1 MVADDEEA
9 DVVVIGSGMG
19 GLAAARALAQFGG
32 KRVLVLEQHYTLGG
46 MTHEFSRAGRYRFG
60 TGLHYMSANAGPFLG
75 FMTDGRAQLSP
86 LPDDYD
92 ALHFPEFDFAIPA
105 TKERFRARLKEH
117 FPAEAAAI
125 DGFFRTTRRAMAGLT
140 ARNVFASFPSGV
152 RRAGAPVVE
161 LLFPSAY
168 RSLRDQVARSFRDP
182 RLRAVL
188 TARWGLYGTPPT
200 SSAFGYHAAVPLT
213 YFMEGTAHPVGGPQ
227 ELNRVVLEILR
238 RHGVVLRPRQR
249 VHEVAVEAGR
259 VVGVDVEDTAS
270 GRRYRVRTD
279 TVVSAAGVRNTYAL
293 IGRSGELAELPE
305 ERSAVMLF
313 LGLDRSPAEFGL
325 RGENH
330 WFMPDLDEHDS
341 APRPPGEGTLY
352 VSFASLNNPA
362 ARFHTVELLE
372 LVDPKVVDQWRG
384 TPENERPDGY
394 RTFKDDLTRRMIA
407 RLDAR
412 WPGFQER
419 VVFAELA
426 TPLSFETYQH
436 SVRGSFYG
444 LAATPRRLRSA
455 RAGCRTPVK
464 GLFVAGQ
471 DAWGSGVVGALAG
484 GLMAANAVLKP
495 RQLGTMW
502 QTIRAGGAP
511 RDPAT
516 PWEGYL
522 RVAGVEALTP
532 TVRRI
537 RLAPMDGDVMPF
549 SFAAG
554 QYLKVEL
561 PVAVEPIE
569 RSYSLCSGPGES
581 GFVEI
586 AVKHEPDGLGSGFL
600 HEDLEAGLALR
611 VSGPHGEFTWQPDPK
626 PEPKPK
632 QNPETGPKPNPETGP
647 NPGPGTEPEPG
658 GEAAETLLL
667 IGGGVGI
674 TPLMSVLHAAAD
686 AGHTGPIVL
695 LASHRSAREVL
706 FEEELRALRTQLPG
720 LEVSVFV
727 TDRQRRIGYDELL
740 PHAGPATRVH
750 LCGPAPM
757 MQDLIGRL
765 AELGVPREAIRTEA
779 FVSGRSRETRREKAH
794 AIAVAA
800 AAAGV
805 TAFTIETESGDDPAF
820 PCGPGQSVLDAA
832 NAAGVALPQSCGE
845 GACGTCRVRVVSG
858 AHETDDRGMF
868 SADELAAGWRLACQT
883 LPAEDLVIGR

>member
-1 MVADDEEA
+1 MVSDEEA

-19 GLAAARALAQFGG
+19 GLAAARTIAQFGG

-60 TGLHYMSANAGPFLG
+60 TGLHYMSASAGPFLG

-86 LPDDYD
+86 LPDEYD
-92 ALHFPEFDFAIPA
+92 GLHFPGFDFAVPA
-105 TKERFRARLKEH
+105 TKERFRARLKEQ
-117 FPAEAAAI
+117 FPAEADAI
-125 DGFFRTTRRAMAGLT
+125 DGFFRTTRWAMAGLT
-140 ARNVFASFPSGV
+140 ARNVFASFP
-152 RRAGAPVVE
+152 AGLRKASARLIE
-161 LLFPSAY
+161 RLFPSTY
-168 RSLRDQVARSFRDP
+168 RSVRDQVARSFRDP
-182 RLRAVL
+182 RLQAVL
-188 TARWGLYGTPPT
+188 AARWGLYGTPPA

-213 YFMEGTAHPVGGPQ
+213 FFMEGTAHPVGGPQ
-227 ELNRVVLEILR
+227 ELNRVVLEILQR
-238 RHGVVLRPRQR
+238 YGVVLRTRQT
-249 VHEVAVEAGR
+249 VHEVVVEDGR
-259 VVGVDVEDTAS
+259 VAGVDVEDTAT
-270 GRRYRVRTD
+270 GRRYRVRTN

-293 IGRSGELAELPE
+293 IGESHQLADLPE

-330 WFMPDLDEHDS
+330 WFMPDLDDHDS
-341 APRPPGEGTLY
+341 IHRPPGEGTLY

-384 TPENERPDGY
+384 TPETERPDSY
-394 RTFKDDLTRRMIA
+394 RTFKDELTRRLLD
-407 RLDAR
+407 RLEER
-412 WPGFQER
+412 WPGFRET
-419 VVFAELA
+419 VAFAELA

-436 SVRGSFYG
+436 SVLGSFYG
-444 LAATPRRLRSA
+444 LAATPQRLRSA

-502 QTIRAGGAP
+502 QAIRSGGVA

-522 RVAGVEALTP
+522 RVAGIEPLTP
-532 TVRRI
+532 TVRRM
-537 RLAPMDGDVMPF
+537 RFEPLAGDAMPF

-554 QYLKVEL
+554 QYVKVDL

-569 RSYSLCSGPGES
+569 RSYSICSSPGES

-600 HEDLEAGLALR
+600 HEELEVGLALR
-611 VSGPHGEFTWQPDPK
+611 VSGPHGEFTW
-626 PEPKPK
+626 
-632 QNPETGPKPNPETGP
+632 
-647 NPGPGTEPEPG
+647 EPG
-658 GEAAETLLL
+658 AEESTLLL
-667 IGGGVGI
+667 IAGGVGI
-674 TPLMSVLHAAAD
+674 TPLMSVLFAAAD
-686 AGHTGPIVL
+686 AGHAGRIVL
-695 LASHRSAREVL
+695 LASYRTEDEVV
-706 FEEELRALRTQLPG
+706 FGPEIAALRSRLPG

-727 TDRQRRIGYDELL
+727 TDRTGRIGLDQLL
-740 PHAGPATRVH
+740 PYAGPTTRVH

-757 MQDLIGRL
+757 MQDLIGSL
-765 AELGVPREAIRTEA
+765 TELGVPRAAIRTEA
-779 FVSGRSRETRREKAH
+779 FVSGRSKETRREKAH

-805 TAFTIETESGDDPAF
+805 TEFMIGTVGGAPAF
-820 PCGPGQSVLDAA
+820 PCHPGQSVLDAA
-832 NAAGVALPQSCGE
+832 NAVGVALPQSCGE
-845 GACGTCRVRVVSG
+845 GACGTCRVRVLSG
-858 AHETDDRGMF
+858 TYETDDRGMF
-868 SADELAAGWRLACQT
+868 SAGELAAGWRLACQT
-883 LPAEDLVIGR
+883 LPTGDLVIGR

>member
-1 MVADDEEA
+1 MVSDEEA

-19 GLAAARALAQFGG
+19 GLAAARTIAQFGG

-60 TGLHYMSANAGPFLG
+60 TGLHYMSASAGPFLG

-86 LPDDYD
+86 LPDEYD
-92 ALHFPEFDFAIPA
+92 ALHFPGFDFTVPA
-105 TKERFRARLKEH
+105 TKERFRERLKER
-117 FPAEAAAI
+117 FPAESGAI
-125 DGFFRTTRRAMAGLT
+125 DRFFRTTRWAMAGLT
-140 ARNVFASFPSGV
+140 AHNVLASFPAGV
-152 RRAGAPVVE
+152 RKAGAPVVE
-161 LLFPSAY
+161 RLFPSAF

-188 TARWGLYGTPPT
+188 AARWGLYGTPPA

-213 YFMEGTAHPVGGPQ
+213 FFMEGTAHPVGGPH
-227 ELNRVVLEILR
+227 ELNRVVLEILQR
-238 RHGVVLRPRQR
+238 YGVVLRSRQA
-249 VHEVAVEAGR
+249 VHEVVVEDGKVAG
-259 VVGVDVEDTAS
+259 VEVEDTAT

-293 IGRSGELAELPE
+293 IGKSHELAELPE

-330 WFMPDLDEHDS
+330 WFMPDLDEYDGVH
-341 APRPPGEGTLY
+341 RPPGEGTLY

-384 TPENERPDGY
+384 TPENERPDSY
-394 RTFKDDLTRRMIA
+394 RKFKDELTARLIA
-407 RLDAR
+407 RLEER
-412 WPGFQER
+412 WPGFRER
-419 VVFAELA
+419 IAFAELA

-444 LAATPRRLRSA
+444 LAATPQRLRSA

-502 QTIRAGGAP
+502 QAIRAGGVT

-522 RVAGVEALTP
+522 RVAGIEVLTP

-537 RLAPMDGDVMPF
+537 RFAPLAGDTMPF
-549 SFAAG
+549 AFAAG
-554 QYLKVEL
+554 QYVKVDL

-569 RSYSLCSGPGES
+569 RSYSICSSPGES

-600 HEDLEAGLALR
+600 HEELEVGSALR
-611 VSGPHGEFTWQPDPK
+611 VSGPHGEFTW
-626 PEPKPK
+626 
-632 QNPETGPKPNPETGP
+632 
-647 NPGPGTEPEPG
+647 EPG
-658 GEAAETLLL
+658 SEADPLLL
-667 IGGGVGI
+667 IAGGVGI
-674 TPLMSVLHAAAD
+674 TPLMSVLLAAAD
-686 AGHTGPIVL
+686 AGHTGRIVL
-695 LASHRSAREVL
+695 LASFRTEDEVV
-706 FEEELRALRTQLPG
+706 FGPEIEALRSRLPG

-727 TDRQRRIGYDELL
+727 TGRQQRIGLDELL
-740 PHAGPATRVH
+740 PYAGPTTRAH

-765 AELGVPREAIRTEA
+765 RELGVPREAIRTEA
-779 FVSGRSRETRREKAH
+779 FVSGRSKETRREKAH

-805 TAFTIETESGDDPAF
+805 TEFMIGTVGGAPAF
-820 PCGPGQSVLDAA
+820 PCSPGQSVLDAA
-832 NAAGVALPQSCGE
+832 NAVGVALPQSCGE
-845 GACGTCRVRVVSG
+845 GACGTCRVRVLSG
-858 AHETDDRGMF
+858 TYETDDRGMF

-883 LPAEDLVIGR
+883 LPTEDLVIDQ

>member
-1 MVADDEEA
+1 MVSDEEA

-19 GLAAARALAQFGG
+19 GLAAARTVAQFGG

-60 TGLHYMSANAGPFLG
+60 TGLHYMSASAGPFLG

-92 ALHFPEFDFAIPA
+92 ALHFPGFDFAVPA
-105 TKERFRARLKEH
+105 TRERFRERLKERF
-117 FPAEAAAI
+117 PAESDAI
-125 DGFFRTTRRAMAGLT
+125 DRFFRTTSWAMAGLT
-140 ARNVFASFPSGV
+140 ARNVSASLPAGI
-152 RRAGAPVVE
+152 RRAGAPLVE
-161 LLFPSAY
+161 RLFPSEF
-168 RSLRDQVARSFRDP
+168 RSLRDQVSRSFRDP

-188 TARWGLYGTPPT
+188 AARWGLYGTPPA

-213 YFMEGTAHPVGGPQ
+213 FFMEGTAHPVGGPQ
-227 ELNRVVLEILR
+227 ELNRVVLEILER
-238 RHGVVLRPRQR
+238 YGVELRSRQR
-249 VHEVAVEAGR
+249 VHEVVVEGGKVA
-259 VVGVDVEDTAS
+259 GVDVEDTAT

-293 IGRSGELAELPE
+293 IGKSDELADLPE

-330 WFMPDLDEHDS
+330 WFMPDLDDQES
-341 APRPPGEGTLY
+341 AQRPVGEGTLY

-384 TPENERPDGY
+384 THERPDSY
-394 RTFKDDLTRRMIA
+394 RKFKDELTGRMLA
-407 RLDAR
+407 RLEER
-412 WPGFQER
+412 WPGFRET
-419 VVFAELA
+419 VAFAELA

-444 LAATPRRLRSA
+444 LAATPQRLRSA

-502 QTIRAGGAP
+502 RAIGSGGVA
-511 RDPAT
+511 RQPAT

-522 RVAGVEALTP
+522 RVAGIEVLTP

-537 RLAPMDGDVMPF
+537 RLAPLDGSALPF
-549 SFAAG
+549 SFTAG
-554 QYLKVEL
+554 QYVKVEL

-569 RSYSLCSGPGES
+569 RSYSICSSPGES

-600 HEDLEAGLALR
+600 HEELEAGLALR
-611 VSGPHGEFTWQPDPK
+611 VSGPHGEFTW
-626 PEPKPK
+626 
-632 QNPETGPKPNPETGP
+632 
-647 NPGPGTEPEPG
+647 EPG
-658 GEAAETLLL
+658 AEEGTLLL
-667 IGGGVGI
+667 ISGGVGI
-674 TPLMSVLHAAAD
+674 TPLMSVLLAAAD
-686 AGHTGPIVL
+686 AGHTGRIVL
-695 LASHRSAREVL
+695 LASYRTEAEVV
-706 FEEELRALRTQLPG
+706 FGPEIEALRARLPG
-720 LEVSVFV
+720 LEVSVFA
-727 TDRQRRIGYDELL
+727 TDRTGRIGLDELL
-740 PHAGPATRVH
+740 PHAGPTTRVH

-765 AELGVPREAIRTEA
+765 AELGVPREAVHTEA
-779 FVSGRSRETRREKAH
+779 FVSGRSKESRREKAH

-805 TAFTIETESGDDPAF
+805 TEFMIGTVGGTPAF
-820 PCGPGQSVLDAA
+820 PCRPGQSVLDAA
-832 NAAGVALPQSCGE
+832 NAVGVALPQSCGE
-845 GACGTCRVRVVSG
+845 GACGTCRVRVLSG
-858 AHETDDRGMF
+858 AYETDDRGMF

-883 LPAEDLVIGR
+883 LPTEDLVIGQ

>member
-1 MVADDEEA
+1 MVSDEEA

-19 GLAAARALAQFGG
+19 GLAAARTIAQFGG

-86 LPDDYD
+86 LPDEYD
-92 ALHFPEFDFAIPA
+92 ALHFPGFDFAVPA
-105 TKERFRARLKEH
+105 TKEGFRTRLKER
-117 FPAEAAAI
+117 FPAEADAI
-125 DGFFRTTRRAMAGLT
+125 DGFFRITRWAMAGLA
-140 ARNVFASFPSGV
+140 ARNFFASFPAGL
-152 RRAGAPVVE
+152 RKAGAPVVE
-161 LLFPSAY
+161 RLFPSTF

-188 TARWGLYGTPPT
+188 AARWGLYGTPPA

-213 YFMEGTAHPVGGPQ
+213 FFMEGTAHPVGGPQ
-227 ELNRVVLEILR
+227 ELNRVVLEILQR
-238 RHGVVLRPRQR
+238 YDVVLRSRQR
-249 VHEVAVEAGR
+249 VHEVVVESGKVA
-259 VVGVDVEDTAS
+259 GVDVEDTAT

-293 IGRSGELAELPE
+293 IGKSHELAELPE

-313 LGLDRSPAEFGL
+313 LGLNRSPAEFGL

-330 WFMPDLDEHDS
+330 WFMPGLDEHDS
-341 APRPPGEGTLY
+341 IHRPPGEGTLY

-372 LVDPKVVDQWRG
+372 LVDPKVVDEWRG
-384 TPENERPDGY
+384 TPENERPDSY
-394 RTFKDDLTRRMIA
+394 RKFKDELTGRLIA
-407 RLDAR
+407 RLEER
-412 WPGFQER
+412 WPGFRETIA
-419 VVFAELA
+419 FAELA

-444 LAATPRRLRSA
+444 LAATPQRLRSA

-502 QTIRAGGAP
+502 RSIRSGGTT
-511 RDPAT
+511 RGSAT

-522 RVAGVEALTP
+522 RVAGIEVLTP

-537 RLAPMDGDVMPF
+537 RFEPLDGHTMPF

-554 QYLKVEL
+554 QYVKVDL
-561 PVAVEPIE
+561 PVAIDPIE
-569 RSYSLCSGPGES
+569 RSYSICSSPGES
-581 GFVEI
+581 GFIEI

-600 HEDLEAGLALR
+600 HEELELGLALR
-611 VSGPHGEFTWQPDPK
+611 VSGPHGEFTW
-626 PEPKPK
+626 
-632 QNPETGPKPNPETGP
+632 
-647 NPGPGTEPEPG
+647 EPG
-658 GEAAETLLL
+658 SEEGTADTLLL
-667 IGGGVGI
+667 IAGGVGI
-674 TPLMSVLHAAAD
+674 TPLMSVLLAAAD
-686 AGHTGPIVL
+686 AGHTGRIVL
-695 LASHRSAREVL
+695 LASYRTEGEVV
-706 FEEELRALRTQLPG
+706 FGPEIEALRSRLPG
-720 LEVSVFV
+720 LEVSVFA
-727 TDRQRRIGYDELL
+727 TDRTGRIGLDELL
-740 PHAGPATRVH
+740 PHAGPTTRVH

-757 MQDLIGRL
+757 MQALIGRL
-765 AELGVPREAIRTEA
+765 TELGVPREAIRTEA
-779 FVSGRSRETRREKAH
+779 FVSGRSKETRREKAH

-805 TAFTIETESGDDPAF
+805 TEFMIGTVGGAPAF
-820 PCGPGQSVLDAA
+820 PCSPGQSVLDAA
-832 NAAGVALPQSCGE
+832 NAVGVALPQSCGE
-845 GACGTCRVRVVSG
+845 GACGTCRVRVLSG
-858 AHETDDRGMF
+858 AYETDDRGMF

-883 LPAEDLVIGR
+883 LPTEDLVIGH

>member
-1 MVADDEEA
+1 MQMVSDEKA

-19 GLAAARALAQFGG
+19 GLAAARAVAQFGG
-32 KRVLVLEQHYTLGG
+32 KKVLVLEQHYTLGG

-60 TGLHYMSANAGPFLG
+60 TGLHYMSASAGPFLG

-86 LPDDYD
+86 LPDEYD
-92 ALHFPEFDFAIPA
+92 ALHFPEFDFAVPA
-105 TKERFRARLKEH
+105 TKERFRARLKER
-117 FPAEAAAI
+117 FPAEADAI
-125 DGFFRTTRRAMAGLT
+125 DGFFRTTRWAMAGLT
-140 ARNVFASFPSGV
+140 ARNVLASFPAGLRKAGV
-152 RRAGAPVVE
+152 PAVE
-161 LLFPSAY
+161 RLFPSAY

-182 RLRAVL
+182 QLQAVL
-188 TARWGLYGTPPT
+188 AARWGLYGTPPA

-213 YFMEGTAHPVGGPQ
+213 FFMEGTAHPVGGPQ
-227 ELNRVVLEILR
+227 ELNRVVLEILQR
-238 RHGVVLRPRQR
+238 YGVVLRSRQR
-249 VHEVAVEAGR
+249 VHEVVVEGGKVA
-259 VVGVDVEDTAS
+259 GVDVEDTAT

-293 IGRSGELAELPE
+293 IGKSHELADLPE

-313 LGLDRSPAEFGL
+313 LGLNRSPAEFGL

-330 WFMPDLDEHDS
+330 WFMPDLDDHDGVH
-341 APRPPGEGTLY
+341 RPPGEGTLY

-372 LVDPKVVDQWRG
+372 LVDPKAVDQWRG
-384 TPENERPDGY
+384 TPENERPDSY
-394 RTFKDDLTRRMIA
+394 RKFKDELTGRLIA
-407 RLDAR
+407 RLEER
-412 WPGFQER
+412 WPGFQET
-419 VVFAELA
+419 VAFAELA

-444 LAATPRRLRSA
+444 LAATPQRLRSA

-502 QTIRAGGAP
+502 QAIRSGGVVA

-522 RVAGVEALTP
+522 RVAGIEVLTS

-537 RLAPMDGDVMPF
+537 RFEPLDGGTMPF
-549 SFAAG
+549 SFTAG
-554 QYLKVEL
+554 QYVKVDL
-561 PVAVEPIE
+561 PVAVESIE
-569 RSYSLCSGPGES
+569 RSYSICSSPGES

-600 HEDLEAGLALR
+600 HEELEAGLALR
-611 VSGPHGEFTWQPDPK
+611 VSGPHGEFTW
-626 PEPKPK
+626 E
-632 QNPETGPKPNPETGP
+632 
-647 NPGPGTEPEPG
+647 PGTE
-658 GEAAETLLL
+658 ADTLLL
-667 IGGGVGI
+667 IAGGVGI
-674 TPLMSVLHAAAD
+674 TPLMSVLRAAAD
-686 AGHTGPIVL
+686 AGHAGRIVL
-695 LASHRSAREVL
+695 LASYRTEGEVL
-706 FEEELRALRTQLPG
+706 FEPEIEELRFRLPG
-720 LEVSVFV
+720 LEVSVFA
-727 TDRQRRIGYDELL
+727 TDRARRIGLDELL
-740 PHAGPATRVH
+740 PHAGPTTRVH

-779 FVSGRSRETRREKAH
+779 FVSGRSKETRRERAH

-800 AAAGV
+800 VAAGV
-805 TAFTIETESGDDPAF
+805 TEFMIGTVGGAPAF
-820 PCGPGQSVLDAA
+820 PCSPGQSVLDAA
-832 NAAGVALPQSCGE
+832 NAVGVPLPQSCGE
-845 GACGTCRVRVVSG
+845 GACGTCRVRVLSG
-858 AHETDDRGMF
+858 AYETDDRGMF

-883 LPAEDLVIGR
+883 LPTGDLVIGR

>member
-1 MVADDEEA
+1 MVSDEEA

-19 GLAAARALAQFGG
+19 GLAAARTIAQFGG

-86 LPDDYD
+86 LPDEYD
-92 ALHFPEFDFAIPA
+92 ALHFPGFDFTVPA
-105 TKERFRARLKEH
+105 TKERFRERLKER
-117 FPAEAAAI
+117 FPAEADAI
-125 DGFFRTTRRAMAGLT
+125 DGFFRTTRWAMAGLT
-140 ARNVFASFPSGV
+140 ARNVIASFP
-152 RRAGAPVVE
+152 AGLRKAAAPVVE
-161 LLFPSAY
+161 RLFPSAF
-168 RSLRDQVARSFRDP
+168 RSLREQVSRCFRDP

-188 TARWGLYGTPPT
+188 AARWGLYGTPPA

-213 YFMEGTAHPVGGPQ
+213 FFMEGTAHPVGGPQ
-227 ELNRVVLEILR
+227 ELNRVVLEILQR
-238 RHGVVLRPRQR
+238 YGVVLRARQR
-249 VHEVAVEAGR
+249 VHEVVVEGGR
-259 VVGVDVEDTAS
+259 VAGVDVEDSVT

-293 IGRSGELAELPE
+293 IRRSHELADLPA

-341 APRPPGEGTLY
+341 VHRPLGEGTLY

-384 TPENERPDGY
+384 TPGNERPDSY
-394 RTFKDDLTRRMIA
+394 RKFKDELTDRLIA
-407 RLDAR
+407 RLEER
-412 WPGFQER
+412 WPGFRETIA
-419 VVFAELA
+419 FAELA

-444 LAATPRRLRSA
+444 LAATPQRLRSA

-502 QTIRAGGAP
+502 QAVRSGGTT

-522 RVAGVEALTP
+522 RVAGIEVLTP

-537 RLAPMDGDVMPF
+537 RFEPLDGDTMPF
-549 SFAAG
+549 SFVAG
-554 QYLKVEL
+554 QYVKVDL
-561 PVAVEPIE
+561 PVSVEPIE
-569 RSYSLCSGPGES
+569 RSYSICSSPGES

-600 HEDLEAGLALR
+600 HEELEVGPALR
-611 VSGPHGEFTWQPDPK
+611 VSGPHGGFTW
-626 PEPKPK
+626 E
-632 QNPETGPKPNPETGP
+632 
-647 NPGPGTEPEPG
+647 PGTEEG
-658 GEAAETLLL
+658 TADTLLL
-667 IGGGVGI
+667 IAGGVGI
-674 TPLMSVLHAAAD
+674 TPLMSVLLAAAD
-686 AGHTGPIVL
+686 AGHTGRIVL
-695 LASHRSAREVL
+695 LASFRTEDEVV
-706 FEEELRALRTQLPG
+706 FGPEITALRARLPG
-720 LEVSVFV
+720 LEVSIFV
-727 TDRQRRIGYDELL
+727 TEREGRIGPDELR
-740 PHAGPATRVH
+740 PHAGPTTRVH

-765 AELGVPREAIRTEA
+765 TELGVPREAIRTEA
-779 FVSGRSRETRREKAH
+779 FVSGRSKETRREKAH

-805 TAFTIETESGDDPAF
+805 AQFMIGTVGGAMAF

-832 NAAGVALPQSCGE
+832 NAVGVALPQSCGE
-845 GACGTCRVRVVSG
+845 GACGTCRVRVLSG

-883 LPAEDLVIGR
+883 LPTEDLVIGQ

>member
-1 MVADDEEA
+1 MVSDEEA

-19 GLAAARALAQFGG
+19 GLAAARAVAQFGG
-32 KRVLVLEQHYTLGG
+32 KKVLVLEQHYTLGG

-60 TGLHYMSANAGPFLG
+60 TGLHYMSASAGPFLG

-86 LPDDYD
+86 LPDEYD
-92 ALHFPEFDFAIPA
+92 ALHFPEFDFAVPA
-105 TKERFRARLKEH
+105 TKERFRARLKER
-117 FPAEAAAI
+117 FPAEADAI
-125 DGFFRTTRRAMAGLT
+125 DGFFRTTRWAMAGLT
-140 ARNVFASFPSGV
+140 ARNVLASFPAGL
-152 RRAGAPVVE
+152 RKAGAPAVE
-161 LLFPSAY
+161 RLFPSAY
-168 RSLRDQVARSFRDP
+168 RSLRDQVLRSFRDP
-182 RLRAVL
+182 QLQAVL
-188 TARWGLYGTPPT
+188 AARWGLYGTPPA

-213 YFMEGTAHPVGGPQ
+213 FFMEGTAHPVGGPQ
-227 ELNRVVLEILR
+227 ELNRVVLEILQR
-238 RHGVVLRPRQR
+238 YGVVLRSRQR
-249 VHEVAVEAGR
+249 VHEVVVEGGKVA
-259 VVGVDVEDTAS
+259 GVDVEDTSS

-293 IGRSGELAELPE
+293 IGKSHELADLPK

-313 LGLDRSPAEFGL
+313 LGLNRSPAEFGL

-330 WFMPDLDEHDS
+330 WFMPDLDDHDGVH
-341 APRPPGEGTLY
+341 RPPGEGTLY

-372 LVDPKVVDQWRG
+372 LVDPKAVDQWRG
-384 TPENERPDGY
+384 TPENERPDSY
-394 RTFKDDLTRRMIA
+394 RKFKDEVTGRLLA
-407 RLDAR
+407 RLEER
-412 WPGFQER
+412 WPGFQET
-419 VVFAELA
+419 VAFAELA

-444 LAATPRRLRSA
+444 LAATPQRLRSA

-502 QTIRAGGAP
+502 QAIRSGGVS

-522 RVAGVEALTP
+522 RVAGIEVLTS

-537 RLAPMDGDVMPF
+537 RFEPLDGGAMPF
-549 SFAAG
+549 PFTAG
-554 QYLKVEL
+554 QYVKVDL
-561 PVAVEPIE
+561 PVAVDSIE
-569 RSYSLCSGPGES
+569 RSYSICSSPGES

-600 HEDLEAGLALR
+600 HEELEAGLALR
-611 VSGPHGEFTWQPDPK
+611 VSGPHGEFTW
-626 PEPKPK
+626 E
-632 QNPETGPKPNPETGP
+632 
-647 NPGPGTEPEPG
+647 PGTE
-658 GEAAETLLL
+658 ADTLLL
-667 IGGGVGI
+667 IAGGVGI
-674 TPLMSVLHAAAD
+674 TPLMSVLRAAAD
-686 AGHTGPIVL
+686 AGHAGRIVL
-695 LASHRSAREVL
+695 LASYRTEDEVL
-706 FEEELRALRTQLPG
+706 FGPEIEALRFRLPG
-720 LEVSVFV
+720 LEVSVFA
-727 TDRQRRIGYDELL
+727 TDRARRIGLDELL
-740 PHAGPATRVH
+740 PHAGPTTRVH

-779 FVSGRSRETRREKAH
+779 FVSGRSKETRRERAH

-800 AAAGV
+800 VAAGV
-805 TAFTIETESGDDPAF
+805 TEFMIGTVGGAPAF
-820 PCGPGQSVLDAA
+820 PCSPGQSVLDAA
-832 NAAGVALPQSCGE
+832 NAVGVPLPQSCGE
-845 GACGTCRVRVVSG
+845 GACGTCRVRVLSG
-858 AHETDDRGMF
+858 AYETDDRGMF

-883 LPAEDLVIGR
+883 LPTGDLVIGR

>member
-1 MVADDEEA
+1 MVSDEEA

-19 GLAAARALAQFGG
+19 GLAAARAIAQFGG

-60 TGLHYMSANAGPFLG
+60 TGLHYMSASAGPFLG

-86 LPDDYD
+86 LPDEYD
-92 ALHFPEFDFAIPA
+92 ALHFPGFDFAVPA
-105 TKERFRARLKEH
+105 TKERFRGRLKER
-117 FPAEAAAI
+117 FPAESDAI
-125 DGFFRTTRRAMAGLT
+125 DRFFRTTRWAMAGLT
-140 ARNVFASFPSGV
+140 ARNIFASFPAGV
-152 RRAGAPVVE
+152 RRAGVSVIE
-161 LLFPSAY
+161 RLFPSAY

-182 RLRAVL
+182 QLQAVL
-188 TARWGLYGTPPT
+188 AARWGLYGTPPA

-213 YFMEGTAHPVGGPQ
+213 FFMEGTAHPVGGPQ
-227 ELNRVVLEILR
+227 ELNRVVLEILAR
-238 RHGVVLRPRQR
+238 YGVVLRSRQR
-249 VHEVAVEAGR
+249 VHEVVVEGGR
-259 VVGVDVEDTAS
+259 VVGVDVEDTAN

-293 IGRSGELAELPE
+293 IGKTHELTELPE

-341 APRPPGEGTLY
+341 IHRSPGEGTLY

-384 TPENERPDGY
+384 TPENERPDSY
-394 RTFKDDLTRRMIA
+394 RKFKDELTGRLIA
-407 RLDAR
+407 RLEER
-412 WPGFQER
+412 WPGFRETIS
-419 VVFAELA
+419 FAELA

-436 SVRGSFYG
+436 SVLGSFYG
-444 LAATPRRLRSA
+444 LAATPQRLRSA

-495 RQLGTMW
+495 PQLGTMW
-502 QTIRAGGAP
+502 QAIRAGGMT
-511 RDPAT
+511 RDPAK

-522 RVAGVEALTP
+522 RVAGIEVLTP

-537 RLAPMDGDVMPF
+537 RFEPLAGDAMPF

-554 QYLKVEL
+554 QYVKVDL

-569 RSYSLCSGPGES
+569 RSYSICSSPGEN

-600 HEDLEAGLALR
+600 HEELEVGPALR
-611 VSGPHGEFTWQPDPK
+611 VSGPHGEFTW
-626 PEPKPK
+626 E
-632 QNPETGPKPNPETGP
+632 
-647 NPGPGTEPEPG
+647 PGTE
-658 GEAAETLLL
+658 ADTLLL
-667 IGGGVGI
+667 IAGGVGI

-686 AGHTGPIVL
+686 ASHTGRIVL
-695 LASHRSAREVL
+695 LASHRTEDEVL
-706 FEEELRALRTQLPG
+706 FGPEIEALRFRLPG
-720 LEVSVFV
+720 LEVSVFA
-727 TDRQRRIGYDELL
+727 TDRARRIGLDELL
-740 PHAGPATRVH
+740 PHAGPTTRVH

-757 MQDLIGRL
+757 MQDLIGCL
-765 AELGVPREAIRTEA
+765 TELGVPREAIHTEA
-779 FVSGRSRETRREKAH
+779 FVSGRSKETRREKAH

-805 TAFTIETESGDDPAF
+805 TEFMIGTVGGAPAF
-820 PCGPGQSVLDAA
+820 PCSPGQSVLDAA
-832 NAAGVALPQSCGE
+832 NAVGVALPQSCGE
-845 GACGTCRVRVVSG
+845 GACGTCRVRVLSG
-858 AHETDDRGMF
+858 AYETDDRGMF

-883 LPAEDLVIGR
+883 LPTEDLVIGQ

>member
-1 MVADDEEA
+1 MVSDEEA

-19 GLAAARALAQFGG
+19 GLAAARTIAQFGG

-60 TGLHYMSANAGPFLG
+60 TGLHYMSAGAGPFLG

-86 LPDDYD
+86 LPDEYD
-92 ALHFPEFDFAIPA
+92 ALHFPGFDFAVPA
-105 TKERFRARLKEH
+105 TKERFRERLKER
-117 FPAEAAAI
+117 FPAESDAI
-125 DGFFRTTRRAMAGLT
+125 DRFFRTTRWAMAGLT
-140 ARNVFASFPSGV
+140 ARNVFASFPAGV

-161 LLFPSAY
+161 RLFPSAY

-182 RLRAVL
+182 QLRAVL
-188 TARWGLYGTPPT
+188 AARWGLYGTPPA

-213 YFMEGTAHPVGGPQ
+213 FFMEGTAHPVGGPQ
-227 ELNRVVLEILR
+227 ELNRVVLEILAR
-238 RHGVVLRPRQR
+238 YGVVLRSRQR
-249 VHEVAVEAGR
+249 VHEVVVEEGR
-259 VVGVDVEDTAS
+259 VAGVDVEDTGT

-293 IGRSGELAELPE
+293 IGKSHELAELPA

-341 APRPPGEGTLY
+341 IHRPPGEGTLY

-384 TPENERPDGY
+384 TPENERPDSY
-394 RTFKDDLTRRMIA
+394 RKFKDELTGRLIA
-407 RLDAR
+407 RLEER
-412 WPGFQER
+412 WPGFRETIA
-419 VVFAELA
+419 FAELA

-444 LAATPRRLRSA
+444 LAATPQRLRSA

-502 QTIRAGGAP
+502 QAIRAGGMP

-522 RVAGVEALTP
+522 RVAGIEELTP

-537 RLAPMDGDVMPF
+537 RFEPLAGDAMPF

-554 QYLKVEL
+554 QYVKVDL

-569 RSYSLCSGPGES
+569 RSYSICSSPGES

-600 HEDLEAGLALR
+600 HEELEVGLALR
-611 VSGPHGEFTWQPDPK
+611 VSGPHGEFTW
-626 PEPKPK
+626 E
-632 QNPETGPKPNPETGP
+632 
-647 NPGPGTEPEPG
+647 PGTE
-658 GEAAETLLL
+658 ADTLLL
-667 IGGGVGI
+667 IAGGVGI
-674 TPLMSVLHAAAD
+674 TPLMSVLRAAAD
-686 AGHTGPIVL
+686 AGHTGRIVL
-695 LASHRSAREVL
+695 LASHRTADEVL
-706 FEEELRALRTQLPG
+706 FGPEIEALRFRLPG
-720 LEVSVFV
+720 LETSVFA
-727 TDRQRRIGYDELL
+727 TDRERRIGREELL
-740 PHAGPATRVH
+740 PHASPTTRVH

-765 AELGVPREAIRTEA
+765 TELGVPREAIHTEA
-779 FVSGRSRETRREKAH
+779 FVSGRSKETRREKAH

-805 TAFTIETESGDDPAF
+805 TEFVIGTVDGAPAF
-820 PCGPGQSVLDAA
+820 PCSPGQSVLDAA
-832 NAAGVALPQSCGE
+832 NAVGVALPQSCGE
-845 GACGTCRVRVVSG
+845 GACGTCRVRVLSG

-883 LPAEDLVIGR
+883 LPTEDLVIGR

>member
-1 MVADDEEA
+1 MVSDEEA

-19 GLAAARALAQFGG
+19 GLAAARTIAQFGG

-60 TGLHYMSANAGPFLG
+60 TGLHYMSASAGPFLG

-92 ALHFPEFDFAIPA
+92 AMHFPEFEFAVPA
-105 TKERFRARLKEH
+105 TKERFRARLKER
-117 FPAEAAAI
+117 FPAEADAI
-125 DGFFRTTRRAMAGLT
+125 DGFFRTTRWAMAGLA
-140 ARNVFASFPSGV
+140 ARNVFASFPAGV
-152 RRAGAPVVE
+152 RKAGAPIVE
-161 LLFPSAY
+161 RLFPSTF
-168 RSLRDQVARSFRDP
+168 RSLRDQVSRSFHDP

-188 TARWGLYGTPPT
+188 AARWGLYGTPPA

-213 YFMEGTAHPVGGPQ
+213 FFMEGTAHPVGGPQ
-227 ELNRVVLEILR
+227 ELNRVVLEILQR
-238 RHGVVLRPRQR
+238 YGVVLRSRQR
-249 VHEVAVEAGR
+249 VHEVVVEGGKVA
-259 VVGVDVEDTAS
+259 GVDVEDTAT

-279 TVVSAAGVRNTYAL
+279 TVVSAAGVRNTYRL
-293 IGRSGELAELPE
+293 IGKSHELTELPE

-313 LGLDRSPAEFGL
+313 LGLNRSPAEFGL

-330 WFMPDLDEHDS
+330 WFMPDLDEYDS
-341 APRPPGEGTLY
+341 IHRPPGEGTLY

-384 TPENERPDGY
+384 TPENDRPDSY
-394 RTFKDDLTRRMIA
+394 RKFKDELTGRLIA

-412 WPGFQER
+412 WPGFRETIA
-419 VVFAELA
+419 FAELA

-436 SVRGSFYG
+436 SVLGSFYG
-444 LAATPRRLRSA
+444 LAATPQRLRSA

-464 GLFVAGQ
+464 GLVVAGQ

-502 QTIRAGGAP
+502 QAIRSCAVA
-511 RDPAT
+511 RDSAT

-522 RVAGVEALTP
+522 RVAGIEVLTP

-537 RLAPMDGDVMPF
+537 RFEPLDGDTMPF
-549 SFAAG
+549 AFAAG
-554 QYLKVEL
+554 QYVKVAL

-569 RSYSLCSGPGES
+569 RSYSICSSPGES

-600 HEDLEAGLALR
+600 HEELEAGLALR
-611 VSGPHGEFTWQPDPK
+611 VSGPHGEFTWD
-626 PEPKPK
+626 
-632 QNPETGPKPNPETGP
+632 
-647 NPGPGTEPEPG
+647 PGTE
-658 GEAAETLLL
+658 ADTLLL
-667 IGGGVGI
+667 IAGGVGI
-674 TPLMSVLHAAAD
+674 TPLMSVLLAAAD
-686 AGHTGPIVL
+686 AGHTGRIVL
-695 LASHRSAREVL
+695 LASYRTEDEVL
-706 FEEELRALRTQLPG
+706 FGPEIAALRSRLPG
-720 LEVSVFV
+720 LAVSIFV
-727 TDRQRRIGYDELL
+727 TEREGRIGLDELR
-740 PHAGPATRVH
+740 PHVGLTTRVH

-765 AELGVPREAIRTEA
+765 TELGVPREAIHTEA
-779 FVSGRSRETRREKAH
+779 FVSGRSKETRREKAH

-805 TAFTIETESGDDPAF
+805 TEFMIGTVGSAPAF
-820 PCGPGQSVLDAA
+820 PCSPGQTVLDAA
-832 NAAGVALPQSCGE
+832 NAVGVALPQSCGE
-845 GACGTCRVRVVSG
+845 GACGTCRVRVLSG
-858 AHETDDRGMF
+858 AYETDDRGMF

-883 LPAEDLVIGR
+883 LPTEDLVIGQ

>member
-1 MVADDEEA
+1 MVSDEEA

-19 GLAAARALAQFGG
+19 GLAAARTIAQFGG

-60 TGLHYMSANAGPFLG
+60 TGLHYMSASAGPFLG
-75 FMTDGRAQLSP
+75 FMTDGRVQLSP
-86 LPDDYD
+86 LPDEYD
-92 ALHFPEFDFAIPA
+92 ALHFPGFDFAVPA
-105 TKERFRARLKEH
+105 TKERFRERLKER
-117 FPAEAAAI
+117 FPAEADAI
-125 DGFFRTTRRAMAGLT
+125 DAFFRTTRWAMAGLT
-140 ARNVFASFPSGV
+140 ARNVFASFPAGV
-152 RRAGAPVVE
+152 RKAGAPIVE
-161 LLFPSAY
+161 RLFPSTF
-168 RSLRDQVARSFRDP
+168 RSLRDQVSRSFRDP

-188 TARWGLYGTPPT
+188 AARWGLYGTPPA

-213 YFMEGTAHPVGGPQ
+213 FFMEGTAHPVGGPQ
-227 ELNRVVLEILR
+227 ELNRVVLEILQR
-238 RHGVVLRPRQR
+238 YGVVLRSRQR
-249 VHEVAVEAGR
+249 VHEVVVEGGKVA
-259 VVGVDVEDTAS
+259 GVDVEDAAT

-293 IGRSGELAELPE
+293 IGKSHELAELSE

-330 WFMPDLDEHDS
+330 WFMPDLDEHDGVQ
-341 APRPPGEGTLY
+341 RPPGEGTLY

-384 TPENERPDGY
+384 TPENERPDSY
-394 RTFKDDLTRRMIA
+394 RKFKDELTGRLIA
-407 RLDAR
+407 RLEER
-412 WPGFQER
+412 WPGFRER
-419 VVFAELA
+419 IAFAELA

-444 LAATPRRLRSA
+444 LAATPQRLRSA

-502 QTIRAGGAP
+502 QAIRSGGVA
-511 RDPAT
+511 RDPVT

-522 RVAGVEALTP
+522 RVAGIEVLTP

-537 RLAPMDGDVMPF
+537 RFEPLDGDTMPF
-549 SFAAG
+549 AFAAG
-554 QYLKVEL
+554 QYVKVDL
-561 PVAVEPIE
+561 PVAIEPIE
-569 RSYSLCSGPGES
+569 RSYSICSSPGES

-600 HEDLEAGLALR
+600 HEELEVGLALR
-611 VSGPHGEFTWQPDPK
+611 VSGPHGEFTWD
-626 PEPKPK
+626 
-632 QNPETGPKPNPETGP
+632 
-647 NPGPGTEPEPG
+647 PGTE
-658 GEAAETLLL
+658 ADTLLL
-667 IGGGVGI
+667 IAGGVGI
-674 TPLMSVLHAAAD
+674 TPLMSVLLAAAD
-686 AGHTGPIVL
+686 AGHTGRIVL
-695 LASHRSAREVL
+695 LASYRTEDEVV
-706 FEEELRALRTQLPG
+706 FGPEIEALRSRLPG
-720 LEVSVFV
+720 LEVSVFA
-727 TDRQRRIGYDELL
+727 TDRNRRIGLDELL
-740 PHAGPATRVH
+740 PHAGPKTRVH

-765 AELGVPREAIRTEA
+765 TELGVPREAIHTEA
-779 FVSGRSRETRREKAH
+779 FVSGRSKETRREKAH

-805 TAFTIETESGDDPAF
+805 TEFMIGTVGGTPAF
-820 PCGPGQSVLDAA
+820 PCSPGQSVLDAA
-832 NAAGVALPQSCGE
+832 NAVGVALPQSCGE
-845 GACGTCRVRVVSG
+845 GACGTCRVRVLSG
-858 AHETDDRGMF
+858 AYETDDRGMF

-883 LPAEDLVIGR
+883 LPTGDLVIDQ

>member
-1 MVADDEEA
+1 MVSDEEA

-19 GLAAARALAQFGG
+19 GLAAARTIAQFGG

-60 TGLHYMSANAGPFLG
+60 TGLHYMSASAGPFLG

-86 LPDDYD
+86 LPDEYD
-92 ALHFPEFDFAIPA
+92 ALHFPGFDFAVPA
-105 TKERFRARLKEH
+105 TKERFRARLKER
-117 FPAEAAAI
+117 FPAEAGAI
-125 DGFFRTTRRAMAGLT
+125 DGFFRTTRWAMAGLT
-140 ARNVFASFPSGV
+140 ARNVFASFPAGV
-152 RRAGAPVVE
+152 RRAGAPFVE
-161 LLFPSAY
+161 RLFPSTF
-168 RSLRDQVARSFRDP
+168 RSLRDQVSRSFRDP

-188 TARWGLYGTPPT
+188 AARWGLYGTPPA

-213 YFMEGTAHPVGGPQ
+213 FFMEGTAHPVGGPQ
-227 ELNRVVLEILR
+227 ELNRVVLEILQR
-238 RHGVVLRPRQR
+238 YGVVLRSRQR
-249 VHEVAVEAGR
+249 VHEVVVEGGKVA
-259 VVGVDVEDTAS
+259 GVDVEDTAT

-293 IGRSGELAELPE
+293 IGKSHELAELPE

-313 LGLDRSPAEFGL
+313 LGLNRSPAEFGL

-341 APRPPGEGTLY
+341 VHRPPGEGTLY

-372 LVDPKVVDQWRG
+372 LVDPKLVDQWRG
-384 TPENERPDGY
+384 TPENERPDSY
-394 RTFKDDLTRRMIA
+394 RKFKDELTGRLIA
-407 RLDAR
+407 RLEER
-412 WPGFQER
+412 WPGFRETIA
-419 VVFAELA
+419 FAELA

-436 SVRGSFYG
+436 SVLGSFYG
-444 LAATPRRLRSA
+444 LAATPQRLRSA

-502 QTIRAGGAP
+502 QAIRSGGIT

-522 RVAGVEALTP
+522 RVAGIEVLTP

-537 RLAPMDGDVMPF
+537 RLEPLDGGTMPF

-554 QYLKVEL
+554 QYVKVDL

-569 RSYSLCSGPGES
+569 RSYSICSSPGES

-600 HEDLEAGLALR
+600 HEELEVGPALR
-611 VSGPHGEFTWQPDPK
+611 VSGPHGEFTW
-626 PEPKPK
+626 
-632 QNPETGPKPNPETGP
+632 
-647 NPGPGTEPEPG
+647 EPG
-658 GEAAETLLL
+658 GEADTLLL
-667 IGGGVGI
+667 IAGGVGI
-674 TPLMSVLHAAAD
+674 TPLMSVLLAAAD
-686 AGHTGPIVL
+686 AGHTGRIVL
-695 LASHRSAREVL
+695 LASFRTEDEVV
-706 FEEELRALRTQLPG
+706 FGPEIEALRYRLPG
-720 LEVSVFV
+720 LEVSVFT
-727 TDRQRRIGYDELL
+727 TDRNRRIGLDELL
-740 PHAGPATRVH
+740 PHAGPTTLVH

-757 MQDLIGRL
+757 MQDMIGRL
-765 AELGVPREAIRTEA
+765 RELGVPREAIRTEA
-779 FVSGRSRETRREKAH
+779 FVSGRSKETRREKAH

-805 TAFTIETESGDDPAF
+805 TEFVIGRAGGAPAF
-820 PCGPGQSVLDAA
+820 PCSPGQSVLDAA
-832 NAAGVALPQSCGE
+832 NAVGVALPQSCGE
-845 GACGTCRVRVVSG
+845 GACGTCRVRVLSG
-858 AHETDDRGMF
+858 AYETDDRGMF

-883 LPAEDLVIGR
+883 LPTEDLVIGQ

>member
-1 MVADDEEA
+1 MVSDEEA

-19 GLAAARALAQFGG
+19 GLAAARTIAQFGG

-60 TGLHYMSANAGPFLG
+60 TGLHYMSASAGPFLG

-86 LPDDYD
+86 LPDEYD
-92 ALHFPEFDFAIPA
+92 ALHFPGFDFAVPA
-105 TKERFRARLKEH
+105 TKERFRARLKEQ
-117 FPAEAAAI
+117 FPAEADAI
-125 DGFFRTTRRAMAGLT
+125 DGFFRTTRWAMAGLT
-140 ARNVFASFPSGV
+140 ARNVFASFP
-152 RRAGAPVVE
+152 AGLRKASARLIE
-161 LLFPSAY
+161 RLFPSTY
-168 RSLRDQVARSFRDP
+168 RSVRDQVARSFRDP
-182 RLRAVL
+182 RLQAVL
-188 TARWGLYGTPPT
+188 AARWGLYGTPPA

-213 YFMEGTAHPVGGPQ
+213 FFMEGTAHPVGGPQ
-227 ELNRVVLEILR
+227 ELNRVVLEILQR
-238 RHGVVLRPRQR
+238 YGVVLRTRQT
-249 VHEVAVEAGR
+249 VHEVVVEDGR
-259 VVGVDVEDTAS
+259 VAGVDVEDTAT
-270 GRRYRVRTD
+270 GRRYRVRTN

-293 IGRSGELAELPE
+293 IGESHQLADLPE

-330 WFMPDLDEHDS
+330 WFMPDLDDHDS
-341 APRPPGEGTLY
+341 IHRPPGEGTLY

-384 TPENERPDGY
+384 TPETERPDSY
-394 RTFKDDLTRRMIA
+394 RTFKDELTRRLLD
-407 RLDAR
+407 RLEER
-412 WPGFQER
+412 WPGFRET
-419 VVFAELA
+419 VAFAELA

-436 SVRGSFYG
+436 SVLGSFYG
-444 LAATPRRLRSA
+444 LAATPQRLRSA

-502 QTIRAGGAP
+502 QAIRSGGVA

-522 RVAGVEALTP
+522 RVAGIEPLTP
-532 TVRRI
+532 TVRRM
-537 RLAPMDGDVMPF
+537 RFEPLAGDAMPF

-554 QYLKVEL
+554 QYVKVDL

-569 RSYSLCSGPGES
+569 RSYSICSSPGES

-600 HEDLEAGLALR
+600 REELEVGLALR
-611 VSGPHGEFTWQPDPK
+611 VSGPHGEFTW
-626 PEPKPK
+626 
-632 QNPETGPKPNPETGP
+632 
-647 NPGPGTEPEPG
+647 EPG
-658 GEAAETLLL
+658 AEESTLLL
-667 IGGGVGI
+667 IAGGVGI
-674 TPLMSVLHAAAD
+674 TPLMSVLFAAAD
-686 AGHTGPIVL
+686 AGHAGRIVL
-695 LASHRSAREVL
+695 LASYRTEDEVV
-706 FEEELRALRTQLPG
+706 FGPEIAALRSRLPG

-727 TDRQRRIGYDELL
+727 TDRTGRIGLDQLL
-740 PHAGPATRVH
+740 PYAGPTTRVH

-757 MQDLIGRL
+757 MQDLIGSL
-765 AELGVPREAIRTEA
+765 TELGVPRAAIRTEA
-779 FVSGRSRETRREKAH
+779 FVSGRSKETRREKAH

-805 TAFTIETESGDDPAF
+805 TEFMIGTVGGAPAF
-820 PCGPGQSVLDAA
+820 PCHPGQSVLDAA
-832 NAAGVALPQSCGE
+832 NAVGVALPQSCGE
-845 GACGTCRVRVVSG
+845 GACGTCRVRVLSG
-858 AHETDDRGMF
+858 TYETDDRGMF
-868 SADELAAGWRLACQT
+868 SAGELAAGWRLACQT
-883 LPAEDLVIGR
+883 LPTGDLVIGR

>member
-1 MVADDEEA
+1 MASDEET

-19 GLAAARALAQFGG
+19 GLAAARTIAQFGG

-60 TGLHYMSANAGPFLG
+60 TGLHYMSASAGPFLG

-86 LPDDYD
+86 LPDEYD
-92 ALHFPEFDFAIPA
+92 ALHFPGFDFAVPA
-105 TKERFRARLKEH
+105 TKERFRARLKER
-117 FPAEAAAI
+117 FPAEADAI
-125 DGFFRTTRRAMAGLT
+125 DRFFRTTRRAMAGLT
-140 ARNVFASFPSGV
+140 ARNVFASFPAGV

-161 LLFPSAY
+161 RLFPSAY
-168 RSLRDQVARSFRDP
+168 RSLRDQVSRSFGDP
-182 RLRAVL
+182 QLRAVL
-188 TARWGLYGTPPT
+188 AARWGLYGTPPE

-213 YFMEGTAHPVGGPQ
+213 FFMDGTAHPVGGPQ
-227 ELNRVVLEILR
+227 ELNRVVLEILAR
-238 RHGVVLRPRQR
+238 YGVVLRSRQR
-249 VHEVAVEAGR
+249 VHEVVVERGKVA
-259 VVGVDVEDTAS
+259 GVDVEDTAT

-293 IGRSGELAELPE
+293 IGKSHELADLPP

-341 APRPPGEGTLY
+341 VHRPPGEGTLY

-384 TPENERPDGY
+384 TPENERPDSY
-394 RTFKDDLTRRMIA
+394 RKFKDELTERLIA
-407 RLDAR
+407 RLEQR
-412 WPGFQER
+412 WPGFRETIA
-419 VVFAELA
+419 FAELA

-444 LAATPRRLRSA
+444 LAATPQRLRSA

-471 DAWGSGVVGALAG
+471 DAWGSGVAGALAG

-502 QTIRAGGAP
+502 QAVRAGGVP

-522 RVAGVEALTP
+522 RVAGIEVLTP

-537 RLAPMDGDVMPF
+537 RFEPLAGDAMPF
-549 SFAAG
+549 SFDAG
-554 QYLKVEL
+554 QYVKVDL

-569 RSYSLCSGPGES
+569 RSYSICSSPGES
-581 GFVEI
+581 GFVEM

-600 HEDLEAGLALR
+600 HEELEVGLALR
-611 VSGPHGEFTWQPDPK
+611 VSGPHGELTW
-626 PEPKPK
+626 E
-632 QNPETGPKPNPETGP
+632 
-647 NPGPGTEPEPG
+647 PGTEEG
-658 GEAAETLLL
+658 TLLL
-667 IGGGVGI
+667 IAGGVGI
-674 TPLMSVLHAAAD
+674 TPLMSVLFAAAD
-686 AGHTGPIVL
+686 AGHTGRIVL
-695 LASHRSAREVL
+695 LASYRTEDEVVFGPEISA
-706 FEEELRALRTQLPG
+706 LRARLPG
-720 LEVSVFV
+720 LAVSVFV
-727 TDRQRRIGYDELL
+727 TDRQGRIGLDELR
-740 PHAGPATRVH
+740 PHAGPETRVH

-757 MQDLIGRL
+757 MQDLIGCL
-765 AELGVPREAIRTEA
+765 TELGVPREAIRTEA
-779 FVSGRSRETRREKAH
+779 FVSGRSKETRREKAH

-805 TAFTIETESGDDPAF
+805 TEFMIGTVGGAPAF
-820 PCGPGQSVLDAA
+820 PCSPGQSVLDAA
-832 NAAGVALPQSCGE
+832 NAVGVALPQSCGE
-845 GACGTCRVRVVSG
+845 GACGTCRVRVFSG
-858 AHETDDRGMF
+858 AYETDDRGMF

-883 LPAEDLVIGR
+883 LPTEDLVIGQ

>member
-1 MVADDEEA
+1 MVSDEEA

-19 GLAAARALAQFGG
+19 GLAAARTIAQFGG

-60 TGLHYMSANAGPFLG
+60 TGLHYMSASAGPFLG

-86 LPDDYD
+86 LPDEYD
-92 ALHFPEFDFAIPA
+92 ALHFPGFDFAVPA
-105 TKERFRARLKEH
+105 TKERFRARLKEQ
-117 FPAEAAAI
+117 FPAEADAI
-125 DGFFRTTRRAMAGLT
+125 DGFFRTTRWAMAGLT
-140 ARNVFASFPSGV
+140 ARNVFASFP
-152 RRAGAPVVE
+152 AGLRKASARLIE
-161 LLFPSAY
+161 RLFPSTY
-168 RSLRDQVARSFRDP
+168 RSVRDQVARSFRDP
-182 RLRAVL
+182 RLQAVL
-188 TARWGLYGTPPT
+188 AARWGLYGTPPA

-213 YFMEGTAHPVGGPQ
+213 FFMEGTAHPVGGPQ
-227 ELNRVVLEILR
+227 ELNRVVLEILQR
-238 RHGVVLRPRQR
+238 YGVVLRTRQT
-249 VHEVAVEAGR
+249 VHEVVVEDGR
-259 VVGVDVEDTAS
+259 VAGVDVEDTAT
-270 GRRYRVRTD
+270 GRRYRVRTN

-293 IGRSGELAELPE
+293 IGESHRLADLPE

-330 WFMPDLDEHDS
+330 WFMPDLDDHDS
-341 APRPPGEGTLY
+341 IHRPPGEGTLY

-384 TPENERPDGY
+384 TPETERPDSY
-394 RTFKDDLTRRMIA
+394 RTFKDELTRRLLD
-407 RLDAR
+407 RLEER
-412 WPGFQER
+412 WPGFRET
-419 VVFAELA
+419 VAFAELA

-436 SVRGSFYG
+436 SVLGSFYG
-444 LAATPRRLRSA
+444 LAATPQRLRSA

-502 QTIRAGGAP
+502 QAIRSGGVA

-522 RVAGVEALTP
+522 RVAGIEPLTP
-532 TVRRI
+532 TVRRM
-537 RLAPMDGDVMPF
+537 RFEPLAGDAMPF

-554 QYLKVEL
+554 QYVKVDL

-569 RSYSLCSGPGES
+569 RSYSICSSPGES

-600 HEDLEAGLALR
+600 HEELEVGLALR
-611 VSGPHGEFTWQPDPK
+611 VSGPHGEFTW
-626 PEPKPK
+626 
-632 QNPETGPKPNPETGP
+632 
-647 NPGPGTEPEPG
+647 EPG
-658 GEAAETLLL
+658 AEESTLLL
-667 IGGGVGI
+667 IAGGVGI
-674 TPLMSVLHAAAD
+674 TPLMSVLFAAAD
-686 AGHTGPIVL
+686 AGHAGRIVL
-695 LASHRSAREVL
+695 LASYRTEDEVV
-706 FEEELRALRTQLPG
+706 FGPEIAALRSRLPG

-727 TDRQRRIGYDELL
+727 TDRTGRIGLDQLL
-740 PHAGPATRVH
+740 PYAGPTTRVH

-757 MQDLIGRL
+757 MQDLIGSL
-765 AELGVPREAIRTEA
+765 TELGVPRAAIRTEA
-779 FVSGRSRETRREKAH
+779 FVSGRSKETRREKAH

-805 TAFTIETESGDDPAF
+805 TEFVIGTVGGAPAF
-820 PCGPGQSVLDAA
+820 PCHPGQSVLDAA
-832 NAAGVALPQSCGE
+832 NAVGVALPQSCGE
-845 GACGTCRVRVVSG
+845 GACGTCRVRVLSG
-858 AHETDDRGMF
+858 TYETDDRGMF
-868 SADELAAGWRLACQT
+868 SAGELAAGWRLACQT
-883 LPAEDLVIGR
+883 LPTGDLVIGR

>member
-1 MVADDEEA
+1 MVSDEEA

-19 GLAAARALAQFGG
+19 GLAAARTIAQFGG

-60 TGLHYMSANAGPFLG
+60 TGLHYMSASAGPFLG

-86 LPDDYD
+86 LPDEYD
-92 ALHFPEFDFAIPA
+92 ALHFPGFDFAVPA
-105 TKERFRARLKEH
+105 TKERFRERLKER
-117 FPAEAAAI
+117 FPAESDAI
-125 DGFFRTTRRAMAGLT
+125 DRFFRTTRWAMAGLT
-140 ARNVFASFPSGV
+140 ARNVFASFPAGV

-161 LLFPSAY
+161 RLFPSAY

-182 RLRAVL
+182 QLRAVL
-188 TARWGLYGTPPT
+188 AARWGLYGTPPA

-213 YFMEGTAHPVGGPQ
+213 FFMEGTAHPVGGPQ
-227 ELNRVVLEILR
+227 ELNRVVLEILAR
-238 RHGVVLRPRQR
+238 YGVVLRSRQR
-249 VHEVAVEAGR
+249 VHEVVVEEGR
-259 VVGVDVEDTAS
+259 VAGVDVEDTGT

-293 IGRSGELAELPE
+293 IGKSHELAELPA

-341 APRPPGEGTLY
+341 LHRPPGEGTLY

-384 TPENERPDGY
+384 TPENERPDSY
-394 RTFKDDLTRRMIA
+394 RKFKDELTGRLIA
-407 RLDAR
+407 RLEER
-412 WPGFQER
+412 WPGFRETIA
-419 VVFAELA
+419 FAELA

-444 LAATPRRLRSA
+444 LAATPQRLRSA

-502 QTIRAGGAP
+502 QAIRAGGMP

-522 RVAGVEALTP
+522 RVAGIEELTP

-537 RLAPMDGDVMPF
+537 RFEPLAGDAMPF

-554 QYLKVEL
+554 QYVKVDL

-569 RSYSLCSGPGES
+569 RSYSICSSPGES

-600 HEDLEAGLALR
+600 HEELEVGLALR
-611 VSGPHGEFTWQPDPK
+611 VSGPHGEFTW
-626 PEPKPK
+626 E
-632 QNPETGPKPNPETGP
+632 
-647 NPGPGTEPEPG
+647 PGTE
-658 GEAAETLLL
+658 ADTLLL
-667 IGGGVGI
+667 IAGGVGI
-674 TPLMSVLHAAAD
+674 TPLMSVLRAAAD
-686 AGHTGPIVL
+686 AGHTGRIVL
-695 LASHRSAREVL
+695 LASYRTADEVL
-706 FEEELRALRTQLPG
+706 FGPEIEALRFRLPG
-720 LEVSVFV
+720 LEVSVFA
-727 TDRQRRIGYDELL
+727 TDRERRIGPDELL
-740 PHAGPATRVH
+740 PHAGPTTRVH

-765 AELGVPREAIRTEA
+765 TELGVPREAIHTEA
-779 FVSGRSRETRREKAH
+779 FVSGRSKETRREKAH

-805 TAFTIETESGDDPAF
+805 TEFVIGTVDGAPAF
-820 PCGPGQSVLDAA
+820 PCSPGQSVLDAA
-832 NAAGVALPQSCGE
+832 NAVGVALPQSCGE
-845 GACGTCRVRVVSG
+845 GACGTCRVRVLSG
-858 AHETDDRGMF
+858 AYETDDRGMF

-883 LPAEDLVIGR
+883 LPTEDLVIGR

>member
-1 MVADDEEA
+1 MVSDEEA

-19 GLAAARALAQFGG
+19 GLAAARTIAQFGG

-60 TGLHYMSANAGPFLG
+60 TGLHYMSASAGPFLG

-86 LPDDYD
+86 LPDEYD
-92 ALHFPEFDFAIPA
+92 ALHYPGFDFAVPA
-105 TKERFRARLKEH
+105 TKERFREVLRER
-117 FPAEAAAI
+117 FPAESDAI
-125 DGFFRTTRRAMAGLT
+125 DRFFRTMRWAMVGLI
-140 ARNVFASFPSGV
+140 ARNVFASFPAGI
-152 RRAGAPVVE
+152 RKAGAPIVE
-161 LLFPSAY
+161 RLFPSTF
-168 RSLRDQVARSFRDP
+168 RSLRGQVSRSFRDP
-182 RLRAVL
+182 HLRAVMA
-188 TARWGLYGTPPT
+188 ARWGLYGTPPA

-213 YFMEGTAHPVGGPQ
+213 FFMEGTAHPVGGPQ

-238 RHGVVLRPRQR
+238 RYGVVLRSRQT
-249 VHEVAVEAGR
+249 VHEVVVEGGK
-259 VVGVDVEDTAS
+259 VIGVDVEDTAT
-270 GRRYRVRTD
+270 GRRYRIRTD

-293 IGRSGELAELPE
+293 IGKSHELADLLE

-330 WFMPDLDEHDS
+330 WFMPDLDEHGS
-341 APRPPGEGTLY
+341 ICRLPGEGTLY

-384 TPENERPDGY
+384 TPENERPDSY
-394 RTFKDDLTRRMIA
+394 RKFKDELTS
-407 RLDAR
+407 RLIGRLEER
-412 WPGFQER
+412 WPGFRETIA
-419 VVFAELA
+419 FAELA

-436 SVRGSFYG
+436 SVQGSFYG
-444 LAATPRRLRSA
+444 LAATPQRLRSA

-502 QTIRAGGAP
+502 QAIRSGGRT
-511 RDPAT
+511 RDSAT

-522 RVAGVEALTP
+522 RVAGIEVLTP

-537 RLAPMDGDVMPF
+537 RFEPLVGDTMPF

-554 QYLKVEL
+554 QYVKVDL
-561 PVAVEPIE
+561 PVAIEPIE
-569 RSYSLCSGPGES
+569 RSYSICSSPGES

-600 HEDLEAGLALR
+600 HEELEVGLALR
-611 VSGPHGEFTWQPDPK
+611 VSGPHGEFTWDPGS
-626 PEPKPK
+626 EV
-632 QNPETGPKPNPETGP
+632 G
-647 NPGPGTEPEPG
+647 
-658 GEAAETLLL
+658 TLLL
-667 IGGGVGI
+667 IAGGVGI
-674 TPLMSVLHAAAD
+674 TPLMSVLLAAAD
-686 AGHTGPIVL
+686 AGHTGRIVL
-695 LASHRSAREVL
+695 LASFRTEDEVVFGLEIESLRSR
-706 FEEELRALRTQLPG
+706 LPG
-720 LEVSVFV
+720 LEVSIF
-727 TDRQRRIGYDELL
+727 TTGRKQRIGLDELL
-740 PHAGPATRVH
+740 PHAGPTTRVH

-757 MQDLIGRL
+757 MQDLIGHLR
-765 AELGVPREAIRTEA
+765 ELGVPREAIRTEA
-779 FVSGRSRETRREKAH
+779 FVSGRSKETRQEKAH

-805 TAFTIETESGDDPAF
+805 TEFVIGTVGDAPAF
-820 PCGPGQSVLDAA
+820 PCSPGQSVLDAA
-832 NAAGVALPQSCGE
+832 NAVGVALPQSCGE
-845 GACGTCRVRVVSG
+845 GACGTCRVQVLSG
-858 AHETDDRGMF
+858 AYETDDRGMF

-883 LPAEDLVIGR
+883 LPTEDLVIGQ

>member
-1 MVADDEEA
+1 MVSDEEA

-19 GLAAARALAQFGG
+19 GLAAARAVAQFGG
-32 KRVLVLEQHYTLGG
+32 KKVLVLEQHYTLGG

-60 TGLHYMSANAGPFLG
+60 TGLHYMSASAGPFLG

-86 LPDDYD
+86 LPDEYD
-92 ALHFPEFDFAIPA
+92 ALHFPEFDFAVPA
-105 TKERFRARLKEH
+105 TKERFRARLKER
-117 FPAEAAAI
+117 FPAEADAI
-125 DGFFRTTRRAMAGLT
+125 DGFFRTTRWAMAGLT
-140 ARNVFASFPSGV
+140 ARNVLASFPAGL
-152 RRAGAPVVE
+152 RKAGAPAVE
-161 LLFPSAY
+161 RLFPSAY
-168 RSLRDQVARSFRDP
+168 RSLRDQVLRSFRDP
-182 RLRAVL
+182 QLQAVL
-188 TARWGLYGTPPT
+188 AARWGLYGTPPA

-213 YFMEGTAHPVGGPQ
+213 FFMEGTAHPVGGPQ
-227 ELNRVVLEILR
+227 ELNRVVLEILQR
-238 RHGVVLRPRQR
+238 YGVVLRSRQR
-249 VHEVAVEAGR
+249 VHEVVVEGGKVA
-259 VVGVDVEDTAS
+259 GVDVEDTSS

-293 IGRSGELAELPE
+293 IGKSHELADLPK

-313 LGLDRSPAEFGL
+313 LGLNRSPAEFGL

-330 WFMPDLDEHDS
+330 WFMPDLDDHDGVH
-341 APRPPGEGTLY
+341 RPPGEGTLY

-372 LVDPKVVDQWRG
+372 LVDPKAVDQWRG
-384 TPENERPDGY
+384 TPENERPDSY
-394 RTFKDDLTRRMIA
+394 RKFKDEVTGRLLA
-407 RLDAR
+407 RLEER
-412 WPGFQER
+412 WPGFQET
-419 VVFAELA
+419 VAFAELA

-444 LAATPRRLRSA
+444 LAATPQRLRSA

-502 QTIRAGGAP
+502 QAIRSGGVS

-522 RVAGVEALTP
+522 RVAGIEVLTS

-537 RLAPMDGDVMPF
+537 RFEPLDGGAMPF
-549 SFAAG
+549 PFTAG
-554 QYLKVEL
+554 QYVKVDL
-561 PVAVEPIE
+561 PVAVDSIE
-569 RSYSLCSGPGES
+569 RSYSICSSPGES

-600 HEDLEAGLALR
+600 HEELEAGLALR
-611 VSGPHGEFTWQPDPK
+611 VSGPHGEFTW
-626 PEPKPK
+626 E
-632 QNPETGPKPNPETGP
+632 
-647 NPGPGTEPEPG
+647 PGTE
-658 GEAAETLLL
+658 ADTLLL
-667 IGGGVGI
+667 IAGGVGI
-674 TPLMSVLHAAAD
+674 TPLMSVLRAAAD
-686 AGHTGPIVL
+686 AGHAGRIVL
-695 LASHRSAREVL
+695 LASYRTEDEVL
-706 FEEELRALRTQLPG
+706 FEPEIEALRFRLPG
-720 LEVSVFV
+720 LEVSVFA
-727 TDRQRRIGYDELL
+727 TDRARRIGLDELL
-740 PHAGPATRVH
+740 PHAGPTTRVH

-779 FVSGRSRETRREKAH
+779 FVSGRSKETRRERAH

-800 AAAGV
+800 VAAGV
-805 TAFTIETESGDDPAF
+805 TEFMIGTVGGAPAF
-820 PCGPGQSVLDAA
+820 PCSPGQSVLDAA
-832 NAAGVALPQSCGE
+832 NAVGVPLPQSCGE
-845 GACGTCRVRVVSG
+845 GACGTCRVRVLSG
-858 AHETDDRGMF
+858 AYETDDRGMF

-883 LPAEDLVIGR
+883 LPTGDLVIGR

>member
-1 MVADDEEA
+1 MVSDEAA

-19 GLAAARALAQFGG
+19 GLAAARAIAQFGG

-86 LPDDYD
+86 LPDEYD
-92 ALHFPEFDFAIPA
+92 ALHFPGFDFAVPA
-105 TKERFRARLKEH
+105 TKERLRESLKER
-117 FPAEAAAI
+117 FPAESDAI
-125 DGFFRTTRRAMAGLT
+125 DRFFRTMRWAMAGLT
-140 ARNVFASFPSGV
+140 ARNVFASFPAGV
-152 RRAGAPVVE
+152 RRTGAPIVE
-161 LLFPSAY
+161 RLFPSAF
-168 RSLRDQVARSFRDP
+168 RSLRDQVSRSFRDP

-188 TARWGLYGTPPT
+188 AARWGLYGTPPA
-200 SSAFGYHAAVPLT
+200 SSAFGCHAAVPLT
-213 YFMEGTAHPVGGPQ
+213 FFMEGTAHPVGGPQ

-238 RHGVVLRPRQR
+238 RHGVVLRSRQK
-249 VHEVAVEAGR
+249 VHEVVVEGGK
-259 VVGVDVEDTAS
+259 VTGVDVEDTAA

-293 IGRSGELAELPE
+293 IGKSHELADLPE

-313 LGLDRSPAEFGL
+313 LGLDRSPAAFGL

-341 APRPPGEGTLY
+341 VHRPPGEGTLY

-384 TPENERPDGY
+384 TPESERPDSY
-394 RTFKDDLTRRMIA
+394 RKFKDELTGRLVA
-407 RLDAR
+407 RLEER
-412 WPGFQER
+412 WPGLQETIA
-419 VVFAELA
+419 FAELA

-444 LAATPRRLRSA
+444 LAATPQRLRSA

-502 QTIRAGGAP
+502 RAILAGGAS

-522 RVAGVEALTP
+522 RVAGIEVLTP

-537 RLAPMDGDVMPF
+537 RFEPMAGDTMPF

-554 QYLKVEL
+554 QYVKVDL
-561 PVAVEPIE
+561 PVAIEPVE
-569 RSYSLCSGPGES
+569 RSYSICSSPGQS

-600 HEDLEAGLALR
+600 NEELEAGLALR
-611 VSGPHGEFTWQPDPK
+611 VSGPHGEFTW
-626 PEPKPK
+626 E
-632 QNPETGPKPNPETGP
+632 
-647 NPGPGTEPEPG
+647 PGTEEG
-658 GEAAETLLL
+658 AADSLLL
-667 IGGGVGI
+667 IAGGVGI
-674 TPLMSVLHAAAD
+674 TPLMSVLLAAAD
-686 AGHTGPIVL
+686 AGHTGRIVL
-695 LASHRSAREVL
+695 LASFRTEDEVL
-706 FEEELRALRTQLPG
+706 FGPELAALRSRLPG
-720 LEVSVFV
+720 LEVSVFT
-727 TDRQRRIGYDELL
+727 TDRQGRIGLDDLL
-740 PHAGPATRVH
+740 PHARPTTRVH
-750 LCGPAPM
+750 LCGPASM

-765 AELGVPREAIRTEA
+765 GVLGVPREAIRSEA
-779 FVSGRSRETRREKAH
+779 FVSGRSKETRREKAH

-800 AAAGV
+800 VAAGV
-805 TAFTIETESGDDPAF
+805 TEFVIGTVGGVPAF
-820 PCGPGQSVLDAA
+820 PCSPGQSVLDAA
-832 NAAGVALPQSCGE
+832 NTAGVALPQSCGE
-845 GACGTCRVRVVSG
+845 GACGTCRVRVLSG
-858 AHETDDRGMF
+858 AYETDDRGMF

-883 LPAEDLVIGR
+883 LPTEDLVIDR

>member
-1 MVADDEEA
+1 MTGGLPMVSDEEA

-19 GLAAARALAQFGG
+19 GLAAARTIAQFGG

-46 MTHEFSRAGRYRFG
+46 MTHEFSRGGRYRFG
-60 TGLHYMSANAGPFLG
+60 TGLHYMSASAGPFLG

-86 LPDDYD
+86 LPDEYD
-92 ALHFPEFDFAIPA
+92 ALHFPGFDFAVPA
-105 TKERFRARLKEH
+105 TKERFRERLKER
-117 FPAEAAAI
+117 FPAESDAI
-125 DGFFRTTRRAMAGLT
+125 DRFFRTTRWAMVGLT
-140 ARNVFASFPSGV
+140 ARNVFASFPAGV
-152 RRAGAPVVE
+152 RKAGAPLVE
-161 LLFPSAY
+161 RLFPSAF
-168 RSLRDQVARSFRDP
+168 RSLRDQVARSFHDP

-188 TARWGLYGTPPT
+188 AARWGLYGTPPA

-213 YFMEGTAHPVGGPQ
+213 FFMEGTAHPVGGPQ
-227 ELNRVVLEILR
+227 ELNRVVLEILQR
-238 RHGVVLRPRQR
+238 FGAVLRSRQR
-249 VHEVAVEAGR
+249 VHEVVVEGGKVA
-259 VVGVDVEDTAS
+259 GVDVEDTAT

-293 IGRSGELAELPE
+293 IGKSHELAELPE

-313 LGLDRSPAEFGL
+313 LGLERSPAEFGL

-330 WFMPDLDEHDS
+330 WFMPDLDEHDGVQ
-341 APRPPGEGTLY
+341 RPPGEGTLY

-384 TPENERPDGY
+384 TPENERPDNY
-394 RTFKDDLTRRMIA
+394 RKFKDELTGRLIA
-407 RLDAR
+407 RLEER
-412 WPGFQER
+412 WPGFRETIA
-419 VVFAELA
+419 FAELA

-444 LAATPRRLRSA
+444 LAATPQRLRSA

-502 QTIRAGGAP
+502 QAIRSGGVA

-522 RVAGVEALTP
+522 RVVGIEVLTP

-537 RLAPMDGDVMPF
+537 RFAPLAGDTMPF

-554 QYLKVEL
+554 QYVKVDL

-569 RSYSLCSGPGES
+569 RSYSICSSPGEN

-600 HEDLEAGLALR
+600 HEELEVGLALR
-611 VSGPHGEFTWQPDPK
+611 VSGPHGEFTW
-626 PEPKPK
+626 
-632 QNPETGPKPNPETGP
+632 
-647 NPGPGTEPEPG
+647 EPG
-658 GEAAETLLL
+658 SEADTLLL
-667 IGGGVGI
+667 IAGGVGI
-674 TPLMSVLHAAAD
+674 TPLMSVLLAAAD
-686 AGHTGPIVL
+686 AGHTGRIVL
-695 LASHRSAREVL
+695 LASFRT
-706 FEEELRALRTQLPG
+706 EEEVVFGPEIEALRSRLPG
-720 LEVSVFV
+720 LEVSVFA
-727 TDRQRRIGYDELL
+727 TDRKRRIGLDELL
-740 PHAGPATRVH
+740 PHAGPTTRVH

-765 AELGVPREAIRTEA
+765 RELGVPREAIRTEA
-779 FVSGRSRETRREKAH
+779 FVSGRSKETRREKAH

-805 TAFTIETESGDDPAF
+805 TEFMIGTVGGTPAF
-820 PCGPGQSVLDAA
+820 PCSPGQSVLDAA
-832 NAAGVALPQSCGE
+832 NAVGVALPQSCGE
-845 GACGTCRVRVVSG
+845 GACGTCRVRVLSG
-858 AHETDDRGMF
+858 AYETDDRGMF
-868 SADELAAGWRLACQT
+868 SADELAVGWRLACQT
-883 LPAEDLVIGR
+883 LPTEDLVIDQ